1 MASATAPTTVTLSM
15 DEVAKHNTK
24 EDCWVVLYGKAYDLT
39 KFARVHPGG
48 SKLIYDNGGKDATAL
63 FDPVHPKD
71 IMDKL
76 LKPSLTM
83 GVVDPATIK
92 DEHVAKPPAPAA
104 PAPKKVAKKEASE
117 DGEELAIAEFVKPPL
132 AAMLNTFDFES
143 VARET
148 MEPQA
153 WGYYSSGGDDE
164 ITLRDNHLAFQ
175 RITMRPRILVNVR
188 EIDMTTELL
197 GVPSAL
203 PLYFTATA
211 LAKLAHPDGEVGIVK
226 AAKKAG
232 VVYMLPT
239 LSSYTLDE
247 MLEARS
253 PGQELF
259 AQLYVNP
266 ERSRTQEYVQK
277 LEQAGVR
284 ALFITVD
291 APQLGRREKDM
302 RNKFTQQGSDVQGDD
317 EDAGEVDRSQ
327 GATRAISSYIDPGLC
342 WEDVPW
348 FKSITNMKVL
358 LKGIQCGEDAVMA
371 YKAGLAGCVLSN
383 HGGRQLDTCRP
394 GIEVLPEVMDAL
406 KEAGATKEDFAVFID
421 GGVRRGADI
430 FKAVALGAQGCGVG
444 RPVLYSLASFGD
456 KGIVRMVHMLQD
468 ELQMVMRLSG
478 TPNIASI
485 TPQHV
490 IATNLGDHIVPLP
503 QDNLVH
509 KTYMPL
515 LPAARL

>member
-1 MASATAPTTVTLSM
+1 MATATALPTLSM
-15 DEVAKHNTK
+15 DDVAKHNTK

-39 KFARVHPGG
+39 KFGRVHPGG
-48 SKLIYDNGGKDATAL
+48 ANLIYDNAGKDATAL
-63 FDPVHPKD
+63 FDPIHPKD

-92 DEHVAKPPAPAA
+92 EEHIAKPPAPKEK
-104 PAPKKVAKKEASE
+104 PKKAAAKPA
-117 DGEELAIAEFVKPPL
+117 GGQAVELEVEEFVKPPL

-164 ITLRDNHLAFQ
+164 ITLRDNHMAFQ

-188 EIDMTTELL
+188 EIDMTTTML
-197 GVPSAL
+197 GCSASL

-211 LAKLAHPDGEVGIVK
+211 LAKLAHQDGEVGIVR
-226 AAKKAG
+226 AAKRAG
-232 VVYMLPT
+232 VPYMLPT

-247 MLEARS
+247 MLAART

-266 ERSRTQEYVQK
+266 ERSRSEEYVKK
-277 LEQAGVR
+277 LEEAGVK
-284 ALFITVD
+284 ALFVTVD

-302 RNKFTQQGSDVQGDD
+302 RNKFTQQGSDVQGED
-317 EDAGEVDRSQ
+317 EESGEVDRSQ

-342 WEDVPW
+342 WDDVPW
-348 FKSITNMKVL
+348 LKSITKMKVL
-358 LKGIQCGEDAVMA
+358 LKGVQCAEDAVMA
-371 YKAGLAGCVLSN
+371 YKAGLSGCVLSN
-383 HGGRQLDTCRP
+383 HGGRQLDTCRS
-394 GIEVLPEVMDAL
+394 GIEVLPEVMEAL
-406 KEAGATKEDFAVFID
+406 REAGATKEDFAVFID

-430 FKAVALGAQGCGVG
+430 FKAVALGAAGVGVG
-444 RPVLYSLASFGD
+444 RPVLYSLASYGE
-456 KGIVRMVHMLQD
+456 KGILRMVHMLQD

-478 TPNIASI
+478 TPNVPSI
-485 TPQHV
+485 TEGHV
-490 IATNLGDHIVPLP
+490 ITKNLSDHIVPLP
-503 QDNLVH
+503 QDNLVSG
-509 KTYMPL
+509 TYMPL
-515 LPAARL
+515 MPAARL